1 MHATHFFL
9 LLTLAAAPALAQDSP
24 DPAPPPANENAAADD
39 SEPQVFTTIQ
49 GQVFDAL
56 GRGVENGTV
65 EITKKDDP
73 SVTGKVQTDSYGD
86 FTLKLTGEH
95 PGSFKIKIT
104 REGFVDHQSELI
116 VEEEDL
122 EPFIDVMLEGAL
134 SVAGEVREF
143 LEDNPV
149 AGTTVLLETMYR
161 RDATTTDEAGRFEF
175 KKLIPGPVQLTA
187 EAVGYGKEKARVTV
201 TQAESLVR
209 IVLKPER
216 ILKLTVLNDKEQPV
230 AGVAVEMA
238 IESAEDY
245 RNATTDADGQVTF
258 KQLPFETETVLLRL
272 THADY
277 VATGRYDRSVLFPE
291 DKLKLQETR
300 RLMPA
305 AVVKG
310 KITAALAGGAS
321 ARPRG
326 PSRALNG
333 ARIDIGEAPDY
344 SSPYTFANVSGEF
357 QIGSLPP
364 GRTVVTVSVAGY
376 APELRT
382 VTIVPGAPTI
392 VNVAL
397 SAGRTITG
405 LVRDS
410 EGSPVA
416 GAEVEAMKWRNYR
429 TLRTSAAT
437 DEQGRFTIFDAPKD
451 EFKVSIYARGRSA
464 LIDQVISAE
473 RNDYEFTLEA
483 RPSGDAAGSGTV
495 CSAKVGDPSPPL
507 KLKTLAGIQ
516 IGQETIKNKI
526 LLLDF
531 WATWCGPCMA
541 ELPTLKRIH
550 DEFRERDDFLLVSVS
565 SDFDKAVL
573 ERTIKDKKLEWHHVY
588 GPDSG
593 GDELSTAFGVR
604 AIPCTILVG
613 KDGKIAAVGLI
624 GESLRHKLDELLGD
638 KKN

>member
-1 MHATHFFL
+1 M
-9 LLTLAAAPALAQDSP
+9 LLTLAAAPAFAQESP
-24 DPAPPPANENAAADD
+24 DPPPPPANENAAADD

-56 GRGVENGTV
+56 GRGVENSTV
-65 EITKKDDP
+65 EITKKADP
-73 SVTGKVQTDSYGD
+73 SVTGKVQTDPYGD

-95 PGSFKIKIT
+95 PGSFTIKIT
-104 REGFVDHQSELI
+104 RQGFVDHLAEI
-116 VEEEDL
+116 NVEIDDL
-122 EPFIDVMLEGAL
+122 EPFIDVMLKGAL

-161 RDATTTDEAGRFEF
+161 RDAATTDEAGRFEF
-175 KKLIPGPVQLTA
+175 KNLIPGSVQLTA
-187 EAVGYGKEKARVTV
+187 EAEGYGKSKVRAKVGET
-201 TQAESLVR
+201 ESLVR

-216 ILKLTVLNDKEQPV
+216 ILNLTVLNDKEQPV

-238 IESAEDY
+238 IESAQDY
-245 RNATTDADGQVTF
+245 RNATTDAEGRVTF
-258 KQLPFETETVLLRL
+258 KQLPFETDTVLLRL

-291 DKLKLQETR
+291 DQLELHETR

-310 KITAALAGGAS
+310 KITAAVAGQ
-321 ARPRG
+321 
-326 PSRALNG
+326 ALNG

-357 QIGSLPP
+357 QIGSLRP
-364 GRTVVTVSVAGY
+364 GRTVLTVSVAGY
-376 APELRT
+376 APELKT
-382 VTIVPGAPTI
+382 VTTVPGEPTI
-392 VNVAL
+392 VNIAL
-397 SAGRTITG
+397 GAGRTITG

-429 TLRTSAAT
+429 TLRASAAT

-451 EFKVSIYARGRSA
+451 EFKVSIYARDRSA
-464 LIDQVISAE
+464 LIDQLISAE
-473 RNDYEFTLEA
+473 RNDYEFTLGA
-483 RPSGDAAGSGTV
+483 RSPGDASGSGAL
-495 CSAKVGDPSPPL
+495 CSAKMSDPCPPL
-507 KLKTLAGIQ
+507 ELRTLAGIE
-516 IGQETIKNKI
+516 IGPETIKNKI
-526 LLLDF
+526 VLLDF

-541 ELPTLKRIH
+541 ELPTLKRIR
-550 DEFRERDDFLLVSVS
+550 DDFGKRDDFLLVSLS
-565 SDFDKAVL
+565 SDFDKAAL
-573 ERTIKDKKLEWHHVY
+573 ERTIKDKQLEWHHVY

-613 KDGKIAAVGLI
+613 KDGKIIAVGLI
-624 GESLRHKLDELLGD
+624 GKPLRQKLDELLGD
-638 KKN
+638 KTN

>member
-1 MHATHFFL
+1 MYGSRFFL
-9 LLTLAAAPALAQDSP
+9 LLTLAAAPAFAQESP
-24 DPAPPPANENAAADD
+24 DPPPPANENAAADEP
-39 SEPQVFTTIQ
+39 EPQVFTTIQ

-56 GRGVENGTV
+56 GRGVENSTV
-65 EITKKDDP
+65 EITKKADP
-73 SVTGKVQTDSYGD
+73 SVTGKVQTDHYGD

-95 PGSFKIKIT
+95 PGSFTIKIT
-104 REGFVDHQSELI
+104 RQGFVDHLAEINVELD
-116 VEEEDL
+116 DL
-122 EPFIDVMLEGAL
+122 EPFIDVMLKGAL

-175 KKLIPGPVQLTA
+175 KNLIPGSVQLTA
-187 EAVGYGKEKARVTV
+187 EAEGYGKSKVRATV
-201 TQAESLVR
+201 GEAQGLVR

-216 ILKLTVLNDKEQPV
+216 ILNLTVLNDKEQPV

-238 IESAEDY
+238 VESAEDY
-245 RNATTDADGQVTF
+245 RNATTDAEGRVTF
-258 KQLPFETETVLLRL
+258 KQLPFETDTVLLRL

-291 DKLKLQETR
+291 DQLELHETR

-310 KITAALAGGAS
+310 KITAAVAGQV
-321 ARPRG
+321 
-326 PSRALNG
+326 LNG

-364 GRTVVTVSVAGY
+364 GQTVVTVSVAGY

-382 VTIVPGAPTI
+382 VTTAPGETTI

-397 SAGRTITG
+397 GAGRTITG
-405 LVRDS
+405 VVRDS
-410 EGSPVA
+410 EAGPDARPVA

-429 TLRTSAAT
+429 TLRASAAT

-451 EFKVSIYARGRSA
+451 EFKVSIYARDRSA
-464 LIDQVISAE
+464 LIDQLISAE

-483 RPSGDAAGSGTV
+483 RSPGDASGSGAL
-495 CSAKVGDPSPPL
+495 CSAKVGDPCPPL
-507 KLKTLAGIQ
+507 ELKTLAGIQ
-516 IGQETIKNKI
+516 IGPETIKNKI
-526 LLLDF
+526 VLLDF

-541 ELPTLKRIH
+541 ELPTLKRIR
-550 DEFRERDDFLLVSVS
+550 DDFGKRDDFLLVSLS
-565 SDFDKAVL
+565 SDFDKAAL
-573 ERTIKDKKLEWHHVY
+573 ERTIKDNQLEWHHVY

-604 AIPCTILVG
+604 AIPCTILLG
-613 KDGKIAAVGLI
+613 KDGKIIAVGLI
-624 GESLRHKLDELLGD
+624 GEPLRQKLDALLGEET
-638 KKN
+638 K

>member
-1 MHATHFFL
+1 MYGTHFFL
-9 LLTLAAAPALAQDSP
+9 LLTLVAAPALAQDSP
-24 DPAPPPANENAAADD
+24 DPAPPSANDNAAADD
-39 SEPQVFTTIQ
+39 AEPQVFTTIQ

-56 GRGVENGTV
+56 GRGVENSTV
-65 EITKKDDP
+65 EITKKDDT
-73 SVTGKVQTDSYGD
+73 SVSGKVQTDPYGD
-86 FTLKLTGEH
+86 FTLKLAGEH

-104 REGFVDHQSELI
+104 RQGFVDHHTEII

-122 EPFIDVMLEGAL
+122 EPFVDVMLEGAL

-161 RDATTTDEAGRFEF
+161 RDATTTDEGGRFEF
-175 KKLIPGPVQLTA
+175 KNLIPGSVQLTA
-187 EAVGYGKEKARVTV
+187 EAVGYGKSKARVTV
-201 TQAESLVR
+201 GEAEGLVR
-209 IVLKPER
+209 IILKPER

-238 IESAEDY
+238 IESAQDY
-245 RNATTDADGQVTF
+245 RNATTDAEGQVTF

-291 DKLKLQETR
+291 DQLKLQETR

-305 AVVKG
+305 AIVKG
-310 KITAALAGGAS
+310 KITAAGPGAVAGGAS
-321 ARPRG
+321 G
-326 PSRALNG
+326 QALNG

-357 QIGSLPP
+357 QIGSLRP
-364 GRTVVTVSVAGY
+364 GPTVLTVSVAGY

-382 VTIVPGAPTI
+382 VTTAPGEPTV
-392 VNVAL
+392 VNIAL
-397 SAGRTITG
+397 GAGRTVTG
-405 LVRDS
+405 FVRDS
-410 EGSPVA
+410 EGNPLA

-429 TLRTSAAT
+429 TLRVSAAT
-437 DEQGRFTIFDAPKD
+437 DEHGRFTIFDAPKD
-451 EFKVSIYARGRSA
+451 EFKVSIYARDRSA

-473 RNDYEFTLEA
+473 RNEYEFTLEA
-483 RPSGDAAGSGTV
+483 RPSGDAAGSGV
-495 CSAKVGDPSPPL
+495 LCSAKVGDPCPPF

-516 IGQETIKNKI
+516 IAQQSIKRKI
-526 LLLDF
+526 VLFDF

-550 DEFRERDDFLLVSVS
+550 DDFGKREDFLLVSLS
-565 SDFDKAVL
+565 SDFDKATL
-573 ERTIKDKKLEWHHVY
+573 ERTIKNKQLDWHHVY
-588 GPDSG
+588 GPDRG
-593 GDELSTAFGVR
+593 GDELSTALGVR

-624 GESLRHKLDELLGD
+624 GESLRQKLDELLGD

>member
-1 MHATHFFL
+1 MYGTHFFL
-9 LLTLAAAPALAQDSP
+9 LLTLAATPALAQDSP
-24 DPAPPPANENAAADD
+24 DPAPPPANENAAADE

-56 GRGVENGTV
+56 GRGVESGTV

-73 SVTGKVQTDSYGD
+73 SVTGKVQTDPYGD

-104 REGFVDHQSELI
+104 REGFVDHHADLI
-116 VEEEDL
+116 IEEDDL
-122 EPFIDVMLEGAL
+122 EPFVDVMLEGAL

-161 RDATTTDEAGRFEF
+161 RDAATTDEAGRFEF
-175 KKLIPGPVQLTA
+175 KKLISGPVQLTA
-187 EAVGYGKEKARVTV
+187 EAVGYGKSKVRVKV
-201 TQAESLVR
+201 GEEEGLVR

-230 AGVAVEMA
+230 ADVAVEMA
-238 IESAEDY
+238 IESAEDF
-245 RNATTDADGQVTF
+245 RNATTDAEGRVTF
-258 KQLPFETETVLLRL
+258 KQLPYETDTVLLRL

-277 VATGRYDRSVLFPE
+277 VATGRYDRTVLFPE
-291 DKLKLQETR
+291 DQLELQETR

-310 KITAALAGGAS
+310 KITEADSG
-321 ARPRG
+321 
-326 PSRALNG
+326 RALNG

-344 SSPYTFANVSGEF
+344 SSPFTFANVSGEF
-357 QIGSLPP
+357 QIGSLSP
-364 GRTVVTVSVAGY
+364 GQTVLTVSVAGY

-382 VTIVPGAPTI
+382 VATAPGEPTI
-392 VNVAL
+392 VNIAL
-397 SAGRTITG
+397 GVGRTITG

-410 EGSPVA
+410 EGGPVA

-429 TLRTSAAT
+429 TLRASAAT
-437 DEQGRFTIFDAPKD
+437 DAQGRFMIFDAPND
-451 EFKVSIYARGRSA
+451 QFKVSIYARDRSA

-483 RPSGDAAGSGTV
+483 PSPGDAAGSGAL
-495 CSAKVGDPSPPL
+495 CSAKVGDPCPPL
-507 KLKTLAGIQ
+507 KLKTLAGIE
-516 IGQETIKNKI
+516 ISSETIKNKI
-526 LLLDF
+526 VLLDF
-531 WATWCGPCMA
+531 WATWCSPCMA

-550 DEFRERDDFLLVSVS
+550 GDFGKREDFLLVSLS

-573 ERTIKDKKLEWHHVY
+573 ERTITDKQLEWHHVY
-588 GPDSG
+588 GPGSG
-593 GDELSTAFGVR
+593 SDELSTAFGVR
-604 AIPCTILVG
+604 AIPCTIVFG
-613 KDGKIAAVGLI
+613 KDGKIVAVGLI
-624 GESLRHKLDELLGD
+624 GEPLRQKLDELLGN
-638 KKN
+638 KKD

>member
-1 MHATHFFL
+1 MHGTHFFL
-9 LLTLAAAPALAQDSP
+9 LLTLAATPVLAQDSP
-24 DPAPPPANENAAADD
+24 APAPPPANENAAEDE

-56 GRGVENGTV
+56 GRGVENSTV
-65 EITKKDDP
+65 EITKNDDP
-73 SVTGKVQTDSYGD
+73 SVTGKVQTDPYGD
-86 FTLKLTGEH
+86 FTLKLSGEH
-95 PGSFKIKIT
+95 PGSFKVKIT
-104 REGFVDHQSELI
+104 REGFVDHQAELI
-116 VEEEDL
+116 IEEDDL
-122 EPFIDVMLEGAL
+122 EPFVDVMLEGAL

-175 KKLIPGPVQLTA
+175 KKLISGPVQLTA
-187 EAVGYGKEKARVTV
+187 EAVGYGQSRARVQV
-201 TQAESLVR
+201 GEGESLVR

-230 AGVAVEMA
+230 ADVAVEMA
-238 IESAEDY
+238 IESAQDY
-245 RNATTDADGQVTF
+245 RNATTDAAGRVTF
-258 KQLPFETETVLLRL
+258 KQLPFETDTVLLRL

-291 DKLKLQETR
+291 DQFELQETR

-310 KITAALAGGAS
+310 KITAAGAS
-321 ARPRG
+321 G
-326 PSRALNG
+326 QALNG

-344 SSPYTFANVSGEF
+344 SSPFTFANVSGEF
-357 QIGSLPP
+357 QIGSLRP
-364 GRTVVTVSVAGY
+364 GRTVLTVSVAGY
-376 APELRT
+376 APELKT
-382 VTIVPGAPTI
+382 VTTVPGEPTI

-397 SAGRTITG
+397 GVGRTITG

-410 EGSPVA
+410 EGDPVA
-416 GAEVEAMKWRNYR
+416 GAEVEAMKWRSYR
-429 TLRTSAAT
+429 TLRASAAT
-437 DEQGRFTIFDAPKD
+437 DAQGRFMIFDAPKD
-451 EFKVSIYARGRSA
+451 EFKVSIYAHDRSA
-464 LIDQVISAE
+464 LVDQVISAE

-483 RPSGDAAGSGTV
+483 RTPGDASGSGAL
-495 CSAKVGDPSPPL
+495 CSAKVGDPCPPL
-507 KLKTLAGIQ
+507 KLKTLAGTE

-526 LLLDF
+526 VLLDF

-541 ELPTLKRIH
+541 ELPTLKRIG
-550 DEFRERDDFLLVSVS
+550 DDFGKRDDFLLVSLS
-565 SDFDKAVL
+565 SDFDKAAL
-573 ERTIKDKKLEWHHVY
+573 ERTIKDKQLEWHHVY

-604 AIPCTILVG
+604 AIPCTILFG
-613 KDGKIAAVGLI
+613 RDGKIAAVGLI
-624 GESLRHKLDELLGD
+624 GEPLRQKLDELLGD

>member
-1 MHATHFFL
+1 MYGTHFFL
-9 LLTLAAAPALAQDSP
+9 LLTFAAAPALAQDTP
-24 DPAPPPANENAAADD
+24 DPPPPPTNENAAEDD
-39 SEPQVFTTIQ
+39 SEPQIFTTIQ

-56 GRGVENGTV
+56 GRGVKDSTV

-73 SVTGKVQTDSYGD
+73 SVTGKVQTDPYGD

-104 REGFVDHQSELI
+104 REGFVDHQAEII

-134 SVAGEVREF
+134 SVVGEVREF

-161 RDATTTDEAGRFEF
+161 RDAATTDEAGRFEF
-175 KKLIPGPVQLTA
+175 KKLIPGPIQLTA
-187 EAVGYGKEKARVTV
+187 EANGYGKSKVRVTV
-201 TQAESLVR
+201 GETEDLVR

-230 AGVAVEMA
+230 AGVAVELA
-238 IESAEDY
+238 IESAQDY
-245 RNATTDADGQVTF
+245 RNATTDADGRVTF
-258 KQLPFETETVLLRL
+258 KQLPFETDTVLLRL

-291 DKLKLQETR
+291 DQLEVQDTR

-310 KITAALAGGAS
+310 KITAAVAGGAS
-321 ARPRG
+321 G
-326 PSRALNG
+326 QVLNG

-357 QIGSLPP
+357 QIGSLRP
-364 GRTVVTVSVAGY
+364 GRTVLTVSVAGY

-382 VTIVPGAPTI
+382 VTTVAGEPTI

-397 SAGRTITG
+397 GAGRTITG

-410 EGSPVA
+410 EGSPIA
-416 GAEVEAMKWRNYR
+416 GAEVEAMKWRNCR
-429 TLRTSAAT
+429 TLRVSAAT
-437 DEQGRFTIFDAPKD
+437 DEQGRFMIFDAPKD
-451 EFKVSIYARGRSA
+451 EFKVSIYARDRSA

-473 RNDYEFTLEA
+473 RNDYEFTLEDRSA
-483 RPSGDAAGSGTV
+483 GDAAGSGAL
-495 CSAKVGDPSPPL
+495 CSAKVGDPCPPL
-507 KLKTLAGIQ
+507 KLQTLAGIQ
-516 IGQETIKNKI
+516 IGQQTIKDKI
-526 LLLDF
+526 VLLDF

-550 DEFRERDDFLLVSVS
+550 NDFGKREDFLLVSLS
-565 SDFDKAVL
+565 SDFDKAAL
-573 ERTIKDKKLEWHHVY
+573 ERTIKDKQLQWHQVY
-588 GPDSG
+588 GPGSG

-624 GESLRHKLDELLGD
+624 GEPLRQKLDELLGD

>member
-1 MHATHFFL
+1 MYGIHFL
-9 LLTLAAAPALAQDSP
+9 LLLMLAATPALAQDSP
-24 DPAPPPANENAAADD
+24 DPAPPPANENADADEA
-39 SEPQVFTTIQ
+39 EPQIFTTIQ

-56 GRGVENGTV
+56 GRGVENSTV

-73 SVTGKVQTDSYGD
+73 SVTGKVQTDPYGD

-95 PGSFKIKIT
+95 PGSFEIKIT
-104 REGFVDHQSELI
+104 RAGFVDHQAELVI
-116 VEEEDL
+116 EEEDL
-122 EPFIDVMLEGAL
+122 EPFVDVMLKGAL

-161 RDATTTDEAGRFEF
+161 RDATKTDEAGRFEF
-175 KKLIPGPVQLTA
+175 KNLIPGPVGLTA
-187 EAVGYGKEKARVTV
+187 EADGYGKSKARVNV
-201 TQAESLVR
+201 GESEDLVR

-230 AGVAVEMA
+230 ADVAVEMA
-238 IESAEDY
+238 IESAQDF
-245 RNATTDADGQVTF
+245 RNGTTDAEGRVTF
-258 KQLPFETETVLLRL
+258 KQLPFETDTVLLRL

-291 DKLKLQETR
+291 DQLELQETR

-310 KITAALAGGAS
+310 KITAAVADGAS
-321 ARPRG
+321 GQPRG
-326 PSRALNG
+326 RALNG

-344 SSPYTFANVSGEF
+344 SSPYTFANLSGEF
-357 QIGSLPP
+357 QIGSLRP
-364 GRTVVTVSVAGY
+364 GRTVLTVSVAGY
-376 APELRT
+376 APELKT
-382 VTIVPGAPTI
+382 VTTVPGKPTI
-392 VNVAL
+392 VNLAL
-397 SAGRTITG
+397 GAGRTITG
-405 LVRDS
+405 VVRDS

-429 TLRTSAAT
+429 TLRASAAT
-437 DEQGRFTIFDAPKD
+437 DGQGRFTIFDAPKD
-451 EFKVSIYARGRSA
+451 EFKVSIYARDRSA

-473 RNDYEFTLEA
+473 RNDYEFTLED
-483 RPSGDAAGSGTV
+483 RPSGDAAGSGAL
-495 CSAKVGDPSPPL
+495 CSAKVGDPCPPL
-507 KLKTLAGIQ
+507 KLMTLAGTE

-526 LLLDF
+526 VLLDF
-531 WATWCGPCMA
+531 WATWCGPCVA
-541 ELPTLKRIH
+541 ELPTLKRIR
-550 DEFRERDDFLLVSVS
+550 DEFGKRDDFLLVSLS
-565 SDFDKAVL
+565 SDFDKAAL
-573 ERTIKDKKLEWHHVY
+573 ERTIRDKQLEWHHVY

-593 GDELSTAFGVR
+593 GDELSAAFGVR

-624 GESLRHKLDELLGD
+624 GEPLRQKLDELLGD
-638 KKN
+638 QKN